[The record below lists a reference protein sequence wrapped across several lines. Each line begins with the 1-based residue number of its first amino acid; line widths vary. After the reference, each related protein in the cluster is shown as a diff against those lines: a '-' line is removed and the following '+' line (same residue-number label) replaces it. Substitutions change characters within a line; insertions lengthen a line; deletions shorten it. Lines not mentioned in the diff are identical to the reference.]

1 VRPSAYAID
10 VGVMARS
17 IPTNPEKD
25 PEEIQ
30 GLFLSYI
37 NSFLTISIVNHRTEY
52 KPPQRD
58 FAKCVY

>member
-1 VRPSAYAID
+1 
-10 VGVMARS
+10 MARS

-37 NSFLTISIVNHRTEY
+37 NSKGSNAHGG
-52 KPPQRD
+52 
-58 FAKCVY
+58 